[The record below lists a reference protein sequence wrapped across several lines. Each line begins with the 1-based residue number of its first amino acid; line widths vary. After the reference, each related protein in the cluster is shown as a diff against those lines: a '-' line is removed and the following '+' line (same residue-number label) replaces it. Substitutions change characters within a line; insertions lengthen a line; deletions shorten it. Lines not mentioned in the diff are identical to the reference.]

1 MIEQLILK
9 GLNHKIAHK
18 KKKLPTPNH
27 PDLPPLFFTYA
38 SIGMKNSGKSYAVV
52 SLISLYEKYGVTNGQ
67 GENMEIR
74 TIWASPTT
82 NMATNTVIKTLK
94 SLHEDDIHENVTE
107 DLLKEIFEEIIAEK
121 EKLLIK
127 YEYIKAYKRFIKLK
141 NPMYLKDVE
150 IMILSQYDYEKPSI
164 VFKGLVDKIYFL
176 VLDDLIGMSNSIF
189 GMKKNNF
196 INSLTI
202 RHRHYGINL
211 IYCVQQIKYLPT
223 IIRANLDIIQLF
235 KSASSKVLES
245 YYEEVSN
252 ILTFDEFLQLFQY
265 CIDQKYGSLLIN
277 NHQSAPHKFLL
288 NFHTALSVNGKH

>member
-9 GLNHKIAHK
+9 GLNHKITHK

-74 TIWASPTT
+74 TIWASPTA

-141 NPMYLKDVE
+141 YPMYLKDTE
-150 IMILSQYDYEKPSI
+150 IMTLSQYDYEKPSI
-164 VFKGLVDKIYFL
+164 VLKGLVDKIYFL

-277 NHQSAPHKFLL
+277 NHQSASHKFLL
-288 NFHTALSVNGKH
+288 NFHTALSINGKH

>member
-9 GLNHKIAHK
+9 GLNHKITHK
-18 KKKLPTPNH
+18 KAKLPYCNH
-27 PDLPPLFFTYA
+27 PDLPPFYFTYA
-38 SIGMKNSGKSYAVV
+38 SVGMKNSGKSYAIV
-52 SLISLYEKYGVTNGQ
+52 SLISLYEKYEIKNGK
-67 GENMEIR
+67 GEDMKIR
-74 TIWASPTT
+74 TIWCSPTA
-82 NMATNTVIKTLK
+82 NMASNTVIKTIK

-107 DLLKEIFEEIIAEK
+107 ELLKEIFDEIVKEK
-121 EKLLIK
+121 EKLLVK
-127 YEYIKAYKRFIKLK
+127 DEYIKCYKRFMKLK
-141 NPMYLKDVE
+141 NPMYLKDIE

-176 VLDDLIGMSNSIF
+176 VLDDLIGQSNSIF

-196 INSLTI
+196 INNLTI
-202 RHRHYGINL
+202 KHRHYGINL
-211 IYCVQQIKYLPT
+211 IYAVQQIKYIPP

-252 ILTFDEFLQLFQY
+252 ILTFDEFLQSFQY

-277 NHQSAPHKFLL
+277 NHQSAPHRFLL
-288 NFHTALSVNGKH
+288 NFHTALSINGKH